1 MHHAVQYKENMELR
15 MKHASTPEKFMASE
29 LDLDEEVRR
38 YDDLSAVHT
47 CGPQS
52 AWHM

>member
-1 MHHAVQYKENMELR
+1 

-38 YDDLSAVHT
+38 CDEALLCTHLGHEVHGT
-47 CGPQS
+47 RKNNVGISCARGS
-52 AWHM
+52 G